1 MAMDGTETDSMCHVK
16 ASDLYP
22 KRELLCDECELV
34 VPFTPVCGE
43 AVEYLG
49 RDVDV
54 VIALSNYRF
63 YLQLKDTYYNIPLGL
78 IDLLEVKD
86 IFFLHIFCKDAR
98 SLRNLNILGA
108 KRARDLGQ
116 ELFYCVNPPRWR
128 SWSNAPVVLSQ
139 TTEDGEIEV
148 QISLF
153 DMFGPRHTGNGAVIA
168 RCSQPEVGWLG
179 WRSSEDEDL
188 LKAIADACAFDQG
201 HLQSENG
208 ESILDLTNSILAKED
223 IFVDLDRKN
232 NSFIFTKDG
241 STATFKLTEVLHVF

>member
-98 SLRNLNILGA
+98 SLRCSFSTNEYCLEWLGRLNKATSPPKNIESLFAFSYYVWSIEDGGEELCNRLGKDNSLSLNEVERLKFDLLGA
-108 KRARDLGQ
+108 WRISRANSEYKLCPSYPKQLLVPACITDETLESVAR
-116 ELFYCVNPPRWR
+116 FR
-128 SWSNAPVVLSQ
+128 SARRIPAVV
-139 TTEDGEIEV
+139 
-148 QISLF
+148 
-153 DMFGPRHTGNGAVIA
+153 
-168 RCSQPEVGWLG
+168 W
-179 WRSSEDEDL
+179 
-188 LKAIADACAFDQG
+188 
-201 HLQSENG
+201 
-208 ESILDLTNSILAKED
+208 
-223 IFVDLDRKN
+223 
-232 NSFIFTKDG
+232 
-241 STATFKLTEVLHVF
+241 